1 MASNEIIGRKYE
13 QQLIKERCESGK
25 AELVAIYGRRRVGKT
40 FLVRKMFDDQFAF
53 SFTGIYE
60 ASRIVQLENFRSALQ
75 QYSGQPIPRLK
86 DWFEAFA
93 ALRQYL
99 ETLAPTSQI
108 IIFLDE
114 LPWMDTP
121 RSNFI
126 SAFGYFWNSWASD
139 QPNLK
144 LFVCGSATTWMLSH
158 LIGDKGGLYGRVSR
172 AIYLAPFTL
181 GETEAFLR
189 DTKGMVLSRQ
199 QVLDTYMILGG
210 IPYYLDMLEVGRPLD
225 ESIDRLFFAQGAPLA
240 NEFEFL
246 FRSLFKDSKNYRR
259 VVEVLSTKMKG
270 MSRKELIEALKLK
283 GGGQL
288 SEILDN
294 LLKCDFIRKYSAIG
308 KSERDALYQLTDL
321 FSLYHLRFVANS
333 NGQDER
339 FWSNMRN
346 DGSRT
351 AWSGYAFEQVCFHH
365 IPQIKKVLGISG
377 VLSNVHSWA
386 CRPFVTAD
394 GSEWKGGQIDMLID
408 RADGVINICEMKY
421 AKEEYV
427 IDANYE
433 QHLRER
439 ISSFRAAT
447 QTKKSLLQT
456 FVTTY
461 GVKRNIHSGIVASE
475 IKMDDLFE

>member
-1 MASNEIIGRKYE
+1 MASNEIIGRRYE

-25 AELVAIYGRRRVGKT
+25 AELIAIYGRRRVGKT
-40 FLVRKMFDDQFAF
+40 YLVRKMFDDQFAF
-53 SFTGIYE
+53 SFTGMYE
-60 ASRIVQLENFRSALQ
+60 VSRVVQLENFRSALQ
-75 QYSGQPIPRLK
+75 QYSGQSIPRLK
-86 DWFEAFA
+86 DWFEAFT

-99 ETLAPTSQI
+99 ETLTPTSQI

-126 SAFGYFWNSWASD
+126 SAFGYFWNSWAST
-139 QPNLK
+139 QTNLK

-189 DTKGMVLSRQ
+189 DTKGMTLSRQ

-259 VVEVLSTKMKG
+259 VVEVLSTKLKG

-294 LLKCDFIRKYSAIG
+294 LLKCDFIRKYSSIG
-308 KSERDALYQLTDL
+308 KSERDAIYQLTDL
-321 FSLYHLRFVANS
+321 FSLYHLRFMANN

-339 FWSNMRN
+339 FWSNLRN

-365 IPQIKKVLGISG
+365 IPQIKKALGISG
-377 VLSNVHSWA
+377 ILSNVHSWA
-386 CRPFVTAD
+386 CRPFITAD

-433 QHLRER
+433 QRLRER
-439 ISSFRAAT
+439 LSSFRAAT
-447 QTKKSLLQT
+447 KTKKSLLQT

-461 GVKRNIHSGIVASE
+461 GVKRNMHSGIIASE
-475 IKMDDLFE
+475 IRMDDLFE